1 MAEATKLKMSAGQR
15 VRQVL
20 QTIVLAVAALY
31 FGRDVL
37 IPLAM
42 AILLSFLLTP
52 VVTWLERS
60 RMPRVPAVVLV
71 MAVIFTALSVGGLF
85 VARELASLG
94 ENLDEYKE
102 NLKGRVKSVLPGRDS
117 AFMEIQNIASEVTK
131 ELDKEAKEDSKQPAG
146 EGTTINDADQSAN
159 RTEGIAASKAFLSSP
174 PTSENGESTEI
185 STDTASVATTRS
197 ENAEEEAE
205 PIPVKIVSDTSA
217 FDTIGA
223 YVSTFLTPLANL
235 AIITVLVIFMLIQ
248 REDLRNRL
256 VRLAGKKLTL
266 TTRTLDEVGSRISR
280 YLLMLCLVN
289 GSFGAAIALGLLLI
303 GVPYA
308 LLWGTLAATLR
319 FIPYVGPILAASF
332 PVAMSLVHFPA
343 DDLLHPG
350 LTVGLIVVLE
360 LISNNIIEPMAYGR
374 STGVS
379 VVAILVAATFWTWV
393 WGPVGLMLSVPLT
406 VVLAVLGEHVP
417 ALETFGVLLSDKPA
431 LATHMS
437 YYQRLLAGD
446 FDEAASLVDEHTKTH
461 CLRETYDD
469 VLVPALVLA
478 ERDHRSGDLEDEEQ
492 NFIWQSTR
500 DLVEEGTP
508 AIREESAD
516 CKDDAKAGLRAYVV
530 GCPAHDTADELSL
543 RMLARLLEPR
553 GGEFEV
559 LPSAMLVSE
568 MVARLAKRPPDA
580 VCVSSLGP
588 VGGRQ
593 TRYLCKRLKQQLPQL
608 RIVVGRWGFCGD
620 RDKMI
625 ADLRACGADQ
635 IVTRL
640 DDARDV
646 LQRIIPLPSADGAP
660 RDFSGKAALAPD
672 HTSPV
677 VD

>member
-1 MAEATKLKMSAGQR
+1 MAEATKIKISAGQR
-15 VRQVL
+15 IRQVL

-52 VVTWLERS
+52 VVTWLERN
-60 RMPRVPAVVLV
+60 RVPRVPAVVLV

-94 ENLDEYKE
+94 ENLDDYKE

-117 AFMEIQNIASEVTK
+117 PFMEIQNIASEVTK
-131 ELDKEAKEDSKQPAG
+131 ELDKEAKEESKHPAG
-146 EGTTINDADQSAN
+146 EGTAISNADQPANAAERVAAAKASLDSAPFGK
-159 RTEGIAASKAFLSSP
+159 TGDSADILAGTAGDAAA
-174 PTSENGESTEI
+174 TSES
-185 STDTASVATTRS
+185 
-197 ENAEEEAE
+197 AEEDAE

-266 TTRTLDEVGSRISR
+266 TTRTLDEVGTRISR

-343 DDLLHPG
+343 DDLWHPS

-379 VVAILVAATFWTWV
+379 VVAILVSATFWTWV

-437 YYQRLLAGD
+437 FYQRLLAGD
-446 FDEAASLVDEHTKTH
+446 FDEASSLIDEHTKTH

-478 ERDHRSGDLEDEEQ
+478 ERDHRSGDLEDDEQ

-516 CKDDAKAGLRAYVV
+516 CKDEGKAGLRAYVV
-530 GCPAHDTADELSL
+530 GCPAHDMADELSL
-543 RMLARLLEPR
+543 RMLGHLLEPR

-559 LPSAMLVSE
+559 FPSAMLVSE
-568 MVARLAKRPPDA
+568 MVARLAKRPPAA

-593 TRYLCKRLKQQLPQL
+593 TRYLCKRLKQQLPQV
-608 RIVVGRWGFCGD
+608 RIVVGRWGFRGD
-620 RDKMI
+620 RDKMV

-635 IVTRL
+635 VITTL
-640 DDARDV
+640 DDARDI
-646 LQRIIPLPSADGAP
+646 LQRIVPLPAADGAP
-660 RDFSGKAALAPD
+660 RESSGKAALGAD
-672 HTSPV
+672 RSSPV
-677 VD
+677 PG